1 MKQPHVVIAGG
12 GFGGLTAAGLLAKQ
26 GCRVTLIDRHAYTT
40 FQPLLYQVATGGL
53 NPGDITYSLRA
64 FAARYRRRVRFRRAY
79 VTGIDT
85 ERRTVSTDVGDP
97 IDYDY
102 LVLALGVG
110 ANFFG
115 IPGAKEHAKSIYTRA
130 EALDVRDVVFGQ
142 IEALSMTETDETL
155 TIMVVGGGAT
165 GVEMAGALA
174 EMRTQGLPIAYPEI
188 HPDRVRIMLVEMG
201 PALLA
206 PFDEKLQRYTLE
218 ELRKREVDVRLNAAL
233 QEVRP
238 HSVIIKE
245 GDDEREEQADLV
257 IWGGGIG
264 AHEIVNEWGLE
275 QGKGGRIV
283 VGDDLRVKGQDRVF
297 AVGDCAV
304 NPDNPLPQVAQP
316 ALQMGRHVAA
326 TIAATIKGVRTQ
338 PFRYRDKGSMA
349 TIGRSAAVVEVK
361 GGPKLTGLP
370 AWLSWVVLHLSF
382 LLSNRNRLAAMINL
396 GVRYLMY
403 PRNANTI
410 IGDIAKAEQ
419 AELADR

>member
-12 GFGGLTAAGLLAKQ
+12 GFGGLTAAGLPAKQ

-174 EMRTQGLPIAYPEI
+174 EMRTQGRPIAYPEI
-188 HPDRVRIMLVEMG
+188 QPVRGRSLLVEMG

-264 AHEIVNEWGLE
+264 AHEIGNEWGLE
-275 QGKGGRIV
+275 QGKGGLIV

-326 TIAATIKGVRTQ
+326 TIAAAIKGVRTQ

>member
-1 MKQPHVVIAGG
+1 MKQPHVVIVGG
-12 GFGGLTAAGLLAKQ
+12 GFGGLTAAGHLVKQ
-26 GCRVTLIDRHAYTT
+26 GCRVTLVDRHAYTT

-64 FAARYRRRVRFRRAY
+64 FAARYRRRVRFRRAH

-85 ERRTVSTDVGDP
+85 ERRTVSTDIGDP

-115 IPGAKEHAKSIYTRA
+115 IPGAEEYAKSIYTRA

-142 IEALSMTETDETL
+142 IEALSLTGVDESL
-155 TIMVVGGGAT
+155 TIVVVGGGAT

-188 HPDRVRIMLVEMG
+188 NPDRVRVMLVEMG

-206 PFDEKLQRYTLE
+206 PFDKELQRYTLD
-218 ELRKREVDVRLNAAL
+218 ELRKREVDVRLDTAIK
-233 QEVRP
+233 EVRP
-238 HSVIIKE
+238 HSVILAA

-264 AHEIVNEWGLE
+264 AHAIVERWGLE

-283 VGDDLRVKGQDRVF
+283 IGDDLRVKGQDRVF
-297 AVGDCAV
+297 AIGDCAV

-316 ALQMGRHVAA
+316 ALQMGRHVAE
-326 TIAATIKGVRTQ
+326 TIAATLKGARTR
-338 PFRYRDKGSMA
+338 PFRYRDRGSMA
-349 TIGRSAAVVEVK
+349 TIGRSAAVVEVA
-361 GGPKLTGLP
+361 GGPKLTGFP

-410 IGDIAKAEQ
+410 IGDIDKAEQ

>member
-410 IGDIAKAEQ
+410 IGDIDKAEQ